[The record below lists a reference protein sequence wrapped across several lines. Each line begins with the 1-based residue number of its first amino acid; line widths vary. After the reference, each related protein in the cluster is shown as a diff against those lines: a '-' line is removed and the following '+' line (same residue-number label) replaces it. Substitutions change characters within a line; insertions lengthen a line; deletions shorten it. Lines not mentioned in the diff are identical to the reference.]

1 MKSGENM
8 LKVGNKT
15 LMKNVRTCKTSWQ
28 RMKGLMFEDK
38 KKFNYALVFEFPKES
53 KIGSSLHMIF
63 VFFPIDVLFLNSKK
77 EVVDKTTLQPFNPNY
92 TPKKA
97 AKYVIEMPQ
106 GKAKGTKVGDKVSW

>member
-1 MKSGENM
+1 M

-38 KKFNYALVFEFPKES
+38 KKFNYALVFAFPKES

-63 VFFPIDVLFLNSKK
+63 VFFPIDVLFLN
-77 EVVDKTTLQPFNPNY
+77 T
-92 TPKKA
+92 KKA
-97 AKYVIEMPQ
+97 VIASAITIKYVKLFLDLFGM
-106 GKAKGTKVGDKVSW
+106 VSL